1 MAIMTCWTVFVWIM
15 REYFAAQNR
24 VEKLWTNLASSFDH
38 SFTTLIHPLPTL
50 RRDQEAPGQNA
61 CGATTGFYI
70 KKQEM
75 ID

>member
-1 MAIMTCWTVFVWIM
+1 M
-15 REYFAAQNR
+15 REYFATQNR
-24 VEKLWTNLASSFDH
+24 MEKRWTSLASSFDH

-50 RRDQEAPGQNA
+50 RRDKEAPGQNA

-70 KKQEM
+70 KNMEM

>member
-1 MAIMTCWTVFVWIM
+1 MAIMTCWTGFVWIM

-24 VEKLWTNLASSFDH
+24 VEKLWTSLASSFDH

-61 CGATTGFYI
+61 CGTTTEFETE
-70 KKQEM
+70 KKEI